1 VDSLADFV
9 AECQLKNPGN
19 DWVVLHRS
27 NESETFLFIDA
38 FNRGDPLRIRAFI
51 IYGER
56 FAARDLG
63 LEKHV
68 TEPEI
73 LSHMDQ
79 SDFVTLRD
87 LIENATTPVLSK
99 ITHIYSE
106 QCSRFD
112 YIIFVL
118 TPGIIF
124 AVVFRVVYGWKEK
137 KVLRK
142 FQPAKYFK
150 GQSIRIFLKKNIKFV
165 STLI

>member
-1 VDSLADFV
+1 VDSIADFTT
-9 AECQLKNPGN
+9 ECQMKYPGN
-19 DWVVLHRS
+19 YWVVLHRA
-27 NESETFLFIDA
+27 NQSETFLFIDA
-38 FNRGDPLRIRAFI
+38 FNRGDPLRIRAFL

-63 LEKHV
+63 LEHHV

-79 SDFVTLRD
+79 SDSVTLRD
-87 LIENATTPVLSK
+87 LIENATSPVSSK

-118 TPGIIF
+118 TPMIVF
-124 AVVFRVVYGWKEK
+124 AIVFRVVYGWKQK
-137 KVLRK
+137 KAHGK

-150 GQSIRIFLKKNIKFV
+150 G
-165 STLI
+165 